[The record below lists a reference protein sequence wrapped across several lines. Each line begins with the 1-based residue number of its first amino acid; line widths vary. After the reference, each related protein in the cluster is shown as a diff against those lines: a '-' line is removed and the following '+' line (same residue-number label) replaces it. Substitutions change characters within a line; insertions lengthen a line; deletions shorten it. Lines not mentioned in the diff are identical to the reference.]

1 VLVLDPWAV
10 LDAGAWLSVAA
21 LAGALLATR
30 WSDRAIGP
38 AWWWRTLAAS
48 VGATLGTAPI
58 TAALFGMVSL
68 AGLVVNFVAIPLA
81 AVAVPGILLSLVAA
95 AVAPV
100 LAPSL
105 AAGTGALLGLL
116 DQVAWWGG
124 GWDAATIIQ
133 PAEPSSALPWL
144 AILGVAAWSIAG
156 GTTRWEWARR
166 AALGGAAGVWVLLG
180 IESRA
185 AIRDAGTGLTLHFL
199 DVGQGD
205 AALIRTSAGRWI
217 LVDAGPR
224 NERRDAGR
232 TVVAP
237 FLARHRAG
245 GLAAAIVSHAHADH
259 LGGLPAVM
267 DRIPTGRVLEPAEL
281 AADSLYLEFLD
292 QLEAEGVPWL
302 AARDGLHFILDSIRF
317 RVLHPD
323 TAWAGWGLDLNDDSV
338 VLLVEYAGFRA
349 LFTGD
354 AGLAAESRLAGRVGR
369 VDVLKVGHHGSRT
382 ASGEEWVRELAPR
395 IAVISSGVDNR
406 YGHPHPETLERLT
419 RHEVGIWRTD
429 REGTVTVTTDGK
441 TMTVRGRRASQV
453 ITIDDD

>member
-1 VLVLDPWAV
+1 
-10 LDAGAWLSVAA
+10 
-21 LAGALLATR
+21 
-30 WSDRAIGP
+30 
-38 AWWWRTLAAS
+38 
-48 VGATLGTAPI
+48 
-58 TAALFGMVSL
+58 
-68 AGLVVNFVAIPLA
+68 
-81 AVAVPGILLSLVAA
+81 
-95 AVAPV
+95 
-100 LAPSL
+100 
-105 AAGTGALLGLL
+105 
-116 DQVAWWGG
+116 
-124 GWDAATIIQ
+124 
-133 PAEPSSALPWL
+133 
-144 AILGVAAWSIAG
+144 
-156 GTTRWEWARR
+156 
-166 AALGGAAGVWVLLG
+166 VLLG
-180 IESRA
+180 VESRA

-205 AALIRTSAGRWI
+205 AALIRTLAGRWI

-224 NERRDAGR
+224 SERSDAGR

-281 AADSLYLEFLD
+281 AADSLYLGFLD
-292 QLEAEGVPWL
+292 QLEAEGVPWQ
-302 AARDGLHFILDSIRF
+302 AARDGLQFTLDSVRF

-406 YGHPHPETLERLT
+406 YRHPHSETLERLT

-429 REGTVTVTTDGK
+429 REGTVTITTDGR
-441 TMTVRGRRASQV
+441 TMTVLGRRASQV
-453 ITIDDD
+453 ITIDHE